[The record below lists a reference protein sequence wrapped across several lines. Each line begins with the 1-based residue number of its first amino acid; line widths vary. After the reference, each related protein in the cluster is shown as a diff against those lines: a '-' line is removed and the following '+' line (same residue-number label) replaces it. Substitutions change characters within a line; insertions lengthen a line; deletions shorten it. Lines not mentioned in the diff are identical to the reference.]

1 MRRTACQGRTTSPG
15 TAGPQRYIYLSTV
28 YRPGHA
34 FVYAPPIM
42 VYLYKLCCQRAS
54 WGEAALPQVRLTTL
68 IEVGTRVPLAW
79 TQGPREAETAQAQA
93 LHAYL
98 GPDQGLQFPALGRG
112 ERDVQGCGHGRGHR
126 AETMPHHNRY
136 RQVIRARR
144 LARGATPPC
153 PCTGCWWMGPGTAAT
168 GTAPCASATYARKS
182 GRSGPCPAGVK
193 RKTGNYP
200 VRGPVP

>member
-98 GPDQGLQFPALGRG
+98 GPDQLLLADR
-112 ERDVQGCGHGRGHR
+112 GHGHP
-126 AETMPHHNRY
+126 AT
-136 RQVIRARR
+136 